1 MKDIPESLKY
11 KADILKYAGLAMFS
25 VPSTIIFR
33 LATDYNYEFTELDLK
48 QFLISLLLGILGI
61 RFVMRGFEILSE
73 YDEKKVNSN
82 D

>member
-33 LATDYNYEFTELDLK
+33 LATDYNYKFTELDLK

-73 YDEKKVNSN
+73 YDDKKVNSN

>member
-25 VPSTIIFR
+25 APSTIIFR
-33 LATDYNYEFTELDLK
+33 LATDYNYKFTELDLK

-73 YDEKKVNSN
+73 YDDKKVNSN